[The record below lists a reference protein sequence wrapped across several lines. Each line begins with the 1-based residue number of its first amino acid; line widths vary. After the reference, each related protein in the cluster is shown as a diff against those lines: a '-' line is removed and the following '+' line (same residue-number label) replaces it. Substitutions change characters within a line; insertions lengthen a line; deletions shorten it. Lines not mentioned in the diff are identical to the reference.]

1 MSLWQWILCVV
12 NLLDP
17 LLPLLQ
23 AVIALIAVI
32 VAVSA
37 LRQNEKMRIKS
48 EKSEMLGRWFGQ
60 AYPVSD
66 CMYVLE
72 EIGDESALQEL
83 KIQGLKAETGLV
95 EVMIRSR
102 DFGRVGFNKF
112 SAATVLQKLYK
123 LHIAVTMNRYGE
135 ALGSGEESSLT
146 DLMKVIVENVFDPV
160 IQLEVSPS
168 SNELGD
174 LRECLANI
182 QDHLGI
188 IETSSV
194 DEILGELSSDQKRLQ
209 VLVRQ
214 TWCMYVSWL
223 YNRLADRI

>member
-12 NLLDP
+12 NLFDP
-17 LLPLLQ
+17 FLPLLQ
-23 AVIALIAVI
+23 AMIALIAVI

-37 LRQNEKMRIKS
+37 LRQNEKIRIRS
-48 EKSEMLGRWFGQ
+48 EKSEMLGRWFAQ

-66 CMYVLE
+66 CMYVME
-72 EIGDESALQEL
+72 EIGDESALREL

-95 EVMIRSR
+95 EIMIRSK
-102 DFGRVGFNKF
+102 DFDRVGFEKF
-112 SAATVLQKLYK
+112 SAALVLQKLYK
-123 LHIAVTMNRYGE
+123 LHIAVTLNGYGKV
-135 ALGSGEESSLT
+135 LGNGGESSLT
-146 DLMKVIVENVFDPV
+146 DLVKVIVEKVFDPV

-188 IETSSV
+188 VETSAV

-214 TWCMYVSWL
+214 TWGLYVSWL